1 MNIDAINA
9 STVAPPR
16 IDEPVQ
22 QVERSHKEAQKEPQ
36 TDAAAQKKVQPEELL
51 SQIKSLTDDGRY
63 SVRFE
68 KNDDIHEM
76 VVKIVDQ
83 KTDEVIRQIPPK
95 ELINLTK
102 HLQELQGSI
111 VDTVS

>member
-1 MNIDAINA
+1 MNIDLIN
-9 STVAPPR
+9 TNTIVPPR

-22 QVERSHKEAQKEPQ
+22 QVERNHKEAQAEPLA
-36 TDAAAQKKVQPEELL
+36 DATTQKKVQPEELL
-51 SQIKSLTDDGRY
+51 SQIKSLTDDGRF

-102 HLQELQGSI
+102 HLQELQGNI

>member
-1 MNIDAINA
+1 MNIDAINTN
-9 STVAPPR
+9 TVVPPR

-36 TDAAAQKKVQPEELL
+36 TDAAAQKKIQPEELL